1 MSNDV
6 SWRIKAQRF
15 GSKLSGMV
23 LPNLGAFMGWGIL
36 TALGIWLSSDMLKSF
51 ISPMLTYMLPVLI
64 GTAGGKMVYGDKGAV
79 IGAFTTMGVVIG
91 SDITMLLGAMI
102 IAPFAAWVLKKADAV
117 IEPHIPVGF
126 ELLIGNLT
134 TAVLGAVIAIVGCRC
149 LAPAITALSGVFAEG
164 VAVLENN
171 NLLPLTAVFIEP
183 AKVLF
188 LNNAIGQGILTPLGT
203 TQLAE
208 YGKSVLF
215 LLESNPGPGLGIL
228 LAYCLFGKGRAKA
241 NAYGATLILSLINN

>member
-134 TAVLGAVIAIVGCRC
+134 TAVLGAVIAIAG
-149 LAPAITALSGVFAEG
+149 
-164 VAVLENN
+164 
-171 NLLPLTAVFIEP
+171 
-183 AKVLF
+183 
-188 LNNAIGQGILTPLGT
+188 
-203 TQLAE
+203 
-208 YGKSVLF
+208 
-215 LLESNPGPGLGIL
+215 
-228 LAYCLFGKGRAKA
+228 
-241 NAYGATLILSLINN
+241 